1 MSDTQTMSGHPLSIV
16 PLEPS
21 DWSTVRAIYLE
32 GIATGN
38 STFEKAA
45 PEWADWDRSHIRHC
59 RLAAHC
65 NDEIVGWAAL
75 TPVSGRCVYAGVAEV
90 SVYVAARVRRQ
101 RVGLELLSALVAA
114 SERAG
119 IWTLQAGVFP
129 ENAASLAL
137 HRAAGFR
144 EVGLRE
150 RLGQMTYGPLSGEW
164 RDVVLLERR
173 SAIAG
178 R

>member
-1 MSDTQTMSGHPLSIV
+1 MSDTQTMSGHPVSIV

-38 STFEKAA
+38 STFEKTA

-119 IWTLQAGVFP
+119 IWTLQGGVFP
-129 ENAASLAL
+129 ENIGSLAL
-137 HRAAGFR
+137 CSKAGFR
-144 EVGLRE
+144 VVGTRE
-150 RLGQMTYGPLSGEW
+150 RLGCMDGRW

-173 SAIAG
+173 SSVIG
-178 R
+178 V